1 MSETDTP
8 RRTPDP
14 GGAEK
19 YRRLPARVSLDQ
31 VVTTQA
37 ATPAGLL
44 WLATLGDTGG
54 CDGGDGDGD

>member
-1 MSETDTP
+1 MTEPDTP

-14 GGAEK
+14 DGAER

-44 WLATLGDTGG
+44 WLASPGDIGG
-54 CDGGDGDGD
+54 CGGDGDGD